1 MGRIRRYWGREIAEN
16 LCLGFGCQRKGEER
30 YFAKVSN
37 TNVIAM
43 MLILHSRMNTHFDF
57 GNLHNLKDW
66 QRLIDGN
73 FLEHD
78 EIYPRGM
85 DGVLTILKDTFRVL
99 SLEQTPQ

>member
-1 MGRIRRYWGREIAEN
+1 
-16 LCLGFGCQRKGEER
+16 
-30 YFAKVSN
+30 
-37 TNVIAM
+37 M